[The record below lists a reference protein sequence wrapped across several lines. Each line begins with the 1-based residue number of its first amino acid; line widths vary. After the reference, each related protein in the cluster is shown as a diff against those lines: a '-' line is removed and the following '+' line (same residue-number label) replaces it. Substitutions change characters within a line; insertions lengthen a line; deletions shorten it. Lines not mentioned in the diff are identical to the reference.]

1 MLPAQPG
8 WRSEAATALREQV
21 RSYGWENIVHGI
33 FQDLRYTLRRLRA
46 TPGFTM
52 VSIVTLALGLG
63 ATTAIFSVIN
73 GVLLKPL
80 PYAHPE
86 QLVSLWM
93 TAPGVKIEDL
103 HMAPSVYFTMADESR
118 AFQAVSI
125 WTSGTTSVT
134 GKEPEQVS
142 AVFASHELL
151 PILGVKPQLGRL
163 FAAADDDPKG
173 TRTAMLSDGY
183 WRSHFG
189 GDRSVLGRRLLIEG
203 NRVSIIGVLPPSF
216 QFMDREG
223 RPAYSTAVRPR
234 QNKSRGVQYHGC
246 RKAQA
251 RRNFK
256 TSGCGSRPH
265 AAFGIAGGFPRL
277 RVTQPKCLKMRAS
290 HPI

>member
-1 MLPAQPG
+1 MPILRQLAHGVRNLVRPKRAIDEIADEVDSFVTEAKAEFEARGLSPE
-8 WRSEAATALREQV
+8 EAARAARLRIGSTTAVREQV
-21 RSYGWENIVHGI
+21 RSYGWENFVSGM
-33 FQDLRYTLRRLRA
+33 FQEARYTLRRLCA

-63 ATTAIFSVIN
+63 ATTAIFSLIN

-80 PYAHPE
+80 PYPHAE

-103 HMAPSVYFTMADESR
+103 NMGPSVYFTMADESR

-134 GKEPEQVS
+134 GNGEPEQVS

-173 TRTAMLSDGY
+173 ARTVMLSDGY

-189 GDRSVLGRRLLIEG
+189 G
-203 NRVSIIGVLPPSF
+203 
-216 QFMDREG
+216 
-223 RPAYSTAVRPR
+223 
-234 QNKSRGVQYHGC
+234 
-246 RKAQA
+246 
-251 RRNFK
+251 
-256 TSGCGSRPH
+256 
-265 AAFGIAGGFPRL
+265 
-277 RVTQPKCLKMRAS
+277 
-290 HPI
+290 